1 MLIHVDVLR
10 EAEGIQAQRR
20 CFLEIWIGS
29 VDCDIAAVSENGSV
43 FALGRFNN
51 EEFPALCAELMQ
63 ELVDGVALA
72 GTG

>member
-1 MLIHVDVLR
+1 MLIHVDVLG
-10 EAEGIQAQRR
+10 EAERIQPQQR
-20 CFLEIWIGS
+20 CFLEIWIGP
-29 VDCDIAAVSENGSV
+29 VDCDIAAASENSPV

-63 ELVDGVALA
+63 KLIDGVALA